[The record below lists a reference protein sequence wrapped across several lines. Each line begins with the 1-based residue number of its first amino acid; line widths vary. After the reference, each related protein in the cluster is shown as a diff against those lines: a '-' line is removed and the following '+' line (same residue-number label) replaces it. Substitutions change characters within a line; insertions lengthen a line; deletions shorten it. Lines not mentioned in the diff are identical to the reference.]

1 MNDFKIVVPI
11 VRAIKDENGDMII
24 EGVASTPD
32 VDSHETIFN
41 ENCQEGFEIDV
52 NTNAGTDDP
61 VVIEVEHL
69 GEVEPMNHLG
79 ALTKANVTNNSE
91 LFIRAKLDPKN
102 PKAVYYFDV
111 MSNPDPKLGRPKRL
125 GLSIN
130 GTVEEAHW
138 EYNEELGK
146 QIRVFDR
153 VVLKKVGIVRSPSN
167 PNTWVEKLVRSY
179 NWNSS
184 KENIMEENQT
194 TQDEVTTV
202 TTEEVTTEVREE
214 VTEPEVTTEEVVSNN
229 GASEPDAET
238 ETRTE
243 ETAEET
249 VVEATETPVE
259 EVTETT
265 EVVAE
270 EVETER
276 SEETAE
282 TTTETVER
290 TSCYAVNDVLVA
302 TANLASAMSTL
313 EWYADYREWS
323 DNGVADVAR
332 NILKGMNAQIPAL
345 LSLLGTEL
353 LAKEATEEMRAADA
367 SNTEVHEDLSDD
379 TEIDTEEEETVQK
392 SADVDVDAIVEAVR
406 SKFADELTTLTNKLT
421 DAENANKQL
430 QERIERMEKEPTST
444 PGGQLLNAEVVTR
457 EKTTEDKRKEAIARA
472 KANNDAH
479 ELTKLLLNPK
489 YLGK

>member
-1 MNDFKIVVPI
+1 
-11 VRAIKDENGDMII
+11 
-24 EGVASTPD
+24 
-32 VDSHETIFN
+32 
-41 ENCQEGFEIDV
+41 
-52 NTNAGTDDP
+52 
-61 VVIEVEHL
+61 
-69 GEVEPMNHLG
+69 
-79 ALTKANVTNNSE
+79 
-91 LFIRAKLDPKN
+91 
-102 PKAVYYFDV
+102 
-111 MSNPDPKLGRPKRL
+111 
-125 GLSIN
+125 
-130 GTVEEAHW
+130 
-138 EYNEELGK
+138 
-146 QIRVFDR
+146 
-153 VVLKKVGIVRSPSN
+153 
-167 PNTWVEKLVRSY
+167 
-179 NWNSS
+179 
-184 KENIMEENQT
+184 
-194 TQDEVTTV
+194 
-202 TTEEVTTEVREE
+202 
-214 VTEPEVTTEEVVSNN
+214 
-229 GASEPDAET
+229 
-238 ETRTE
+238 
-243 ETAEET
+243 
-249 VVEATETPVE
+249 
-259 EVTETT
+259 
-265 EVVAE
+265 
-270 EVETER
+270 
-276 SEETAE
+276 
-282 TTTETVER
+282 
-290 TSCYAVNDVLVA
+290 
-302 TANLASAMSTL
+302 MSTL